1 MTADRP
7 VAAESLHAQ
16 RAATKRVDILR
27 KAFENAV
34 VAAVIVLLLAP
45 SAVWIARDHSVWPW
59 DQAWY
64 GQVATDLWFAATHS
78 LRAWQITMLHAIDMK
93 PPAITWIGQF
103 FVPLRSVL
111 GSVENA
117 LLLSILVTQ
126 GALLWTI
133 FKIGEAVSRSRFIA
147 FTGVVFTA
155 GTQAFVG
162 LSHQMFVEPLQALC
176 VAWVVYIAA
185 MCREWPVA
193 RSIVHLASAL
203 LLGVAAKTTTPVY
216 CLLFVIYIGAILL
229 SRRSRPNFQSEWRHW
244 PSRILICLFAPAAIA
259 TTAWYLFNFRAAWRH
274 ARDSS
279 YGDLALHYGFRA
291 TLGQKLAVWAH
302 LFDQSLLY
310 PLLGWGFLAAAL
322 LAAAFVLTSSKRR
335 PASGTILLW
344 LSAAQS
350 ALLLLIFASNITV
363 DARYMYAFVVFAVL
377 LFTGLCG
384 FIPSR
389 WAIAALLLIC
399 TIQWG
404 AVNAVAL
411 GVQGMFANQF
421 GRLVTAQPDQSQYEE
436 LTRAVQRTSLS
447 NEWTNVIGVE
457 EPWFNANSA
466 EFFAAKQSLVTGVR
480 SHYIALGYAQNSLDR
495 AMHRIFS
502 YHAHYIA
509 TLDQPHQELQ
519 PNYLNLVAL
528 PVLGE
533 MKSDSRFQQIPF
545 SSSRGILIFERR

>member
-1 MTADRP
+1 MTTDRP
-7 VAAESLHAQ
+7 VAAESLREKQ
-16 RAATKRVDILR
+16 AATNR
-27 KAFENAV
+27 KPFENAV

-103 FVPLRSVL
+103 FVPLRGVL

-117 LLLSILVTQ
+117 LLFSILVTQ

-133 FKIGEAVSRSRFIA
+133 FKIGEAVSRSRFVA
-147 FTGVVFTA
+147 FTGVVFAA
-155 GTQAFVG
+155 GAQAFVG

-176 VAWVVYIAA
+176 VAWVVYIAV

-216 CLLFVIYIGAILL
+216 CLLFLIYIGGILL
-229 SRRSRPNFQSEWRHW
+229 SRRSRPNFHAEWRHW

-259 TTAWYLFNFRAAWRH
+259 TSAWYLFTFRAAWRH

-291 TLGQKLAVWAH
+291 ALGQKLVIWTR

-310 PLLGWGFLAAAL
+310 PFLGWGFLAAAL
-322 LAAAFVLTSSKRR
+322 LAAMFVLRSSQRR
-335 PASGTILLW
+335 PAPAAILLW

-363 DARYMYAFVVFAVL
+363 DARYMYALVVFVVL

-384 FIPSR
+384 SVPSR

-399 TIQWG
+399 TMQWG
-404 AVNAVAL
+404 ATNAVAL
-411 GVQGMFANQF
+411 GARGMFANQF
-421 GRLVTAQPDQSQYEE
+421 GRLVTPQPDPSQYDE

-466 EFFAAKQSLVTGVR
+466 EFFAAEQSLVTGVR
-480 SHYIALGYAQNSLDR
+480 SHYIALGYAQNSVDR

-502 YHAHYIA
+502 YRAHYIA
-509 TLDQPHQELQ
+509 TLDEPHQEPR

-528 PVLGE
+528 PVLRD

-545 SSSRGILIFERR
+545 SSNKGILLFERR